1 MNVTL
6 IRHTRVNVA
15 PGMCYGRTDVDVA
28 ASFPE
33 EAERVR
39 TAISEQRFDAVWSSP
54 LQRCRKLAA
63 FCGYPSP
70 FVDERLRELDFGDW
84 EGQLWREIR
93 APRLQEWFDN
103 WLSTKAGGG
112 ESFLEQYARVA
123 EFLDELRRRPFQKV
137 AVFAHGGTIRAALV
151 YAGVCNFNQIF
162 SDMVD
167 YGSVTEI
174 EI

>member
-54 LQRCRKLAA
+54 LQRCR
-63 FCGYPSP
+63 
-70 FVDERLRELDFGDW
+70 
-84 EGQLWREIR
+84 
-93 APRLQEWFDN
+93 
-103 WLSTKAGGG
+103 
-112 ESFLEQYARVA
+112 
-123 EFLDELRRRPFQKV
+123 
-137 AVFAHGGTIRAALV
+137 
-151 YAGVCNFNQIF
+151 
-162 SDMVD
+162 
-167 YGSVTEI
+167 
-174 EI
+174 